1 MTTTSPPTRLMLV
14 TPPVADAEA
23 MAFRLMQAQ
32 AGGDL
37 AAVLL
42 QLAPGDERSRI
53 ERVKRLAGPVQGANV
68 ALVVAD
74 SALVADGAATALFF
88 DVDPAF
94 LRRHRVKHV
103 RLFADG
109 RFDVSADFPGELF
122 P

>member
-1 MTTTSPPTRLMLV
+1 MNHHVLDAITGLPTPHV
-14 TPPVADAEA
+14 VATWA
-23 MAFRLMQAQ
+23 
-32 AGGDL
+32 
-37 AAVLL
+37 
-42 QLAPGDERSRI
+42 I
-53 ERVKRLAGPVQGANV
+53 
-68 ALVVAD
+68 AD

-122 P
+122 L